1 MQAISFNCNAYKKV
15 KMGKSKDAATT
26 KRPKTA
32 LSVLSLSSPLLSS
45 LSLPPLLPSLSS
57 SPLPVTTAPSLSNET
72 TPKKKKVNHATLP
85 PGLLA
90 KFSHQLKMGNLKESS
105 TSKKKHITKIK
116 LKHFEIDW
124 LNPEVISSKCIKYVK
139 KNKSLP
145 STHES
150 QLFFLMN
157 KFEPG
162 QIKLSFSN
170 AIGKMGHT
178 ASKLFY
184 PLPGHKEKIV
194 SKFIQLISSIMIYS
208 IRKTVM

>member
-1 MQAISFNCNAYKKV
+1 
-15 KMGKSKDAATT
+15 
-26 KRPKTA
+26 
-32 LSVLSLSSPLLSS
+32 
-45 LSLPPLLPSLSS
+45 
-57 SPLPVTTAPSLSNET
+57 
-72 TPKKKKVNHATLP
+72 VNHATLP

-90 KFSHQLKMGNLKESS
+90 KLSHQLKTGNLKESS
-105 TSKKKHITKIK
+105 TSKNKHITKIK

-124 LNPEVISSKCIKYVK
+124 LNPEVISSACIKYVK
-139 KNKSLP
+139 KNESLP

-157 KFEPG
+157 KFETG

-184 PLPGHKEKIV
+184 PLLGRKEKIV
-194 SKFIQLISSIMIYS
+194 SKLFN
-208 IRKTVM
+208 

>member
-1 MQAISFNCNAYKKV
+1 
-15 KMGKSKDAATT
+15 MGKSKDAATM

-32 LSVLSLSSPLLSS
+32 LLVLSLSSPLLSS
-45 LSLPPLLPSLSS
+45 LSLLPSLPSS
-57 SPLPVTTAPSLSNET
+57 LSLPLPMTTAPSLSNKT
-72 TPKKKKVNHATLP
+72 TPKKKKVNHATSP

-90 KFSHQLKMGNLKESS
+90 KLSHQLKTGNLKESL

-116 LKHFEIDW
+116 FKHYEIDQ
-124 LNPEVISSKCIKYVK
+124 LNPEVISSECIKYL
-139 KNKSLP
+139 KNNESLP

-170 AIGKMGHT
+170 AISKMGHT
-178 ASKLFY
+178 ATKLFY
-184 PLPGHKEKIV
+184 PLPGRKEKII
-194 SKFIQLISSIMIYS
+194 SKFIQLILSIMIYS